1 MLSSLVFNPRSAMNT
16 VDQIHRE
23 LLDKSHKLRLEARHA
38 EQLQRIHYILPLDLM
53 KLVISFIPSY
63 YISWVDGF
71 MTIKRDTPL
80 SPPPPPAI
88 RYTNFADFTPN
99 DSDFYIEYDN
109 ENEYDENDEYE
120 EYEEYDEYTDHY

>member
-1 MLSSLVFNPRSAMNT
+1 
-16 VDQIHRE
+16 
-23 LLDKSHKLRLEARHA
+23 
-38 EQLQRIHYILPLDLM
+38 M

>member
-1 MLSSLVFNPRSAMNT
+1 MLSSLVFNPRFAMNT

-80 SPPPPPAI
+80 SPPPPPTI

-99 DSDFYIEYDN
+99 DSDLD
-109 ENEYDENDEYE
+109 EYDEYE
-120 EYEEYDEYTDHY
+120 ENEYEEYDEYRDHY

>member
-53 KLVISFIPSY
+53 RLVISFIPSY
-63 YISWVDGF
+63 YISWDDGF

-80 SPPPPPAI
+80 SPPPRPTI
-88 RYTNFADFTPN
+88 KYTNFADFTPN
-99 DSDFYIEYDN
+99 DSDFDDEYD
-109 ENEYDENDEYE
+109 